1 MLKTIALLL
10 VTCALAALVV
20 SGQAPP
26 AAPAPPAAQAPPPAP
41 APAAQPQGTPVAVRL
56 NFAGASLTEV
66 IDMLAKELKLNYV
79 LDASIV
85 KGGSVTINTYGEVRD
100 MDLRQLLET
109 VLRMNNLAMVQVG
122 NLWRIGPAATISH
135 QPVEPMTQSDPSK
148 FSDDEHLVLNLVF
161 LHYMTATEMQKIL
174 IPFAGESAQITPY
187 EPANLLII
195 LDNSRN
201 MKRTLELINMFDSD
215 SFAGQRVRAYE
226 VKNGRPSDIKK
237 ELDDVF
243 KAYALSTTAKGSG
256 AVQFVALDRVNMILA
271 VAPNPGVF
279 TEVDTWLAKLDIPAR
294 VTAGSVDNHLY
305 KLKYQR
311 AEVLGAVVASL
322 YGIPISNPFG
332 NMGGGGLYG
341 GMPGSSSFGGAGMG
355 LGGGGGGGGGLGGGF
370 GGGGGG
376 GAFGGS
382 AFGGSAYGGS
392 QYGGAQQYGGAYN
405 NQYANTQPQTPQ
417 ANPFNQSAIAN
428 AAGAGTATAA
438 DQTGTYL
445 GAAGAAPVVLRPR
458 IVPNPFDNT
467 LLIQS
472 TPDQWEQISHLLEQI
487 DVSPRQVLIEAKIY
501 EVDLSGALAAG
512 VEAFLQNKGA
522 TNTAGLTQNLLT
534 GSSSAALSLTAGA
547 MVGQAR
553 QLLGELNAN
562 ELVSKVKV
570 LSSPSVIATD
580 SIPAFI
586 TVGSSVPTLSS
597 QAVNP
602 GITTSGNSL
611 FTNTI
616 SNVSTGTGLNIL
628 ARVNPS
634 GVVTMV
640 IDQSVTAPQPSSA
653 SSSGSTINSPSF
665 SQREVSTQV
674 TVDDGDMI
682 AIGGIINDN
691 KTDIIQGIPFL
702 DRIPYLGFLFGQK
715 NTTSNRTELI
725 VFLTPHVIYDTH
737 HISDATQELK
747 DQMKGLR
754 QIIKQNP

>member
-1 MLKTIALLL
+1 MMKTSARPRLLIL
-10 VTCALAALVV
+10 CALAALALFA
-20 SGQAPP
+20 QAPP
-26 AAPAPPAAQAPPPAP
+26 AAQTPPPAP
-41 APAAQPQGTPVAVRL
+41 APAAQPPGAPVAVRL

-85 KGGSVTINTYGEVRD
+85 KGGTVTINTYGEVRD
-100 MDLRQLLET
+100 LDLRQLLET
-109 VLRMNNLAMVQVG
+109 VLRMNSLAMVQVG
-122 NLWRIGPAATISH
+122 NLWRIVPAATVAH
-135 QPVEPMTQSDPSK
+135 QPIEPVAQSDSSK
-148 FSDDEHLVLNLVF
+148 FADDEHLVLNLVF
-161 LHYMTATEMQKIL
+161 LHYMTAAEMQKIL
-174 IPFAGESAQITPY
+174 TPFAGESAQITPY

-201 MKRTLELINMFDSD
+201 MKRTLDLIGMFDSD
-215 SFAGQRVRAYE
+215 TFAGQRVRAYE
-226 VKNGRPSDIKK
+226 VKNGRPTDIKK

-243 KAYALSTTAKGSG
+243 KAYALSTTSKGTG

-279 TEVDTWLAKLDIPAR
+279 TEVDTWLAKLDIPAK

-332 NMGGGGLYG
+332 NMGQGGLYG
-341 GMPGSSSFGGAGMG
+341 GMTGQSAFGGAGMG
-355 LGGGGGGGGGLGGGF
+355 IGGGGGGGGFGGGF
-370 GGGGGG
+370 N
-376 GAFGGS
+376 GANNN
-382 AFGGSAYGGS
+382 AYGGSAYGGS
-392 QYGGAQQYGGAYN
+392 AYGGSAYGGSAYGGAYN
-405 NQYANTQPQTPQ
+405 NQYAAAQPQTPQ

-428 AAGAGTATAA
+428 AAGGAMAPAT

-445 GAAGAAPVVLRPR
+445 GAAGGAPAVVRPR

-472 TPDQWEQISHLLEQI
+472 TPDQWEQISKLLEQI
-487 DVSPRQVLIEAKIY
+487 DVSPRQVLIDAKIY
-501 EVDLSGALAAG
+501 EVDLTGAFSAG
-512 VEAFLQNKGA
+512 VEAYLQAKGG
-522 TNTAGLTQNLLT
+522 TNAAGLTQKLLT
-534 GSSSAALSLTAGA
+534 GSSNAALSLSAGA

-553 QLLGELNAN
+553 ELFAALSAN
-562 ELVSKVKV
+562 ELVTKVKV
-570 LSSPSVIATD
+570 LSSPSIIATD

-602 GITTSGNSL
+602 GVTSGGNSV
-611 FTNTI
+611 FTNTV

-640 IDQSVTAPQPSSA
+640 IDQSVTAPQPNN
-653 SSSGSTINSPSF
+653 SSGIDSPSF

-691 KTDIIQGIPFL
+691 HTDSITGIPFL
-702 DRIPYLGFLFGQK
+702 DRLPYLGFLFGQK
-715 NTTSNRTELI
+715 STTTSRTELI

-747 DQMKGLR
+747 DHMKGLK